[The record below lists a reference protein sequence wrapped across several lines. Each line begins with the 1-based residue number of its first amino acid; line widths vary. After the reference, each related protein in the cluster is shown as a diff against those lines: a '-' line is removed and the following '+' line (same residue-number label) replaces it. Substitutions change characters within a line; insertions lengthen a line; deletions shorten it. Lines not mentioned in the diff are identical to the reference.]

1 MVMQFD
7 SVAADTDPT
16 PYQLAFDGLYA
27 QLRALDVA
35 MFQLDALELKGGGDP
50 VYISNKRIDLRMKS
64 AAKTAEI
71 DRLQSIGEVAA
82 GPRPEDIERLKQAIE
97 ALARMNVT
105 AATITAIVGELVT
118 IAGAILYRPKG

>member
-1 MVMQFD
+1 M
-7 SVAADTDPT
+7 S
-16 PYQLAFDGLYA
+16 
-27 QLRALDVA
+27 
-35 MFQLDALELKGGGDP
+35 QLDALELNGGGSA

-82 GPRPEDIERLKQAIE
+82 GPRPEDVERLKQAVE

-105 AATITAIVGELVT
+105 ASTVTAIVDELVT
-118 IAGAILYRPKG
+118 IAGAVLYRPKG